1 MKKLFIFSLAIS
13 LSVPLYAQ
21 ETIWPGDKPLRLVVP
36 FPAGGGADI
45 IARTISEELS
55 KNIGQK
61 IIVENRAGAGGS
73 LGTQWALKEKN
84 DGRTLIYVT
93 NGTLCTNPALY
104 PKVGYNVNQDIE
116 PVGRLTDITLVMA
129 VNPKRMPVKS
139 LADFLNKAQKNAKP
153 LTFSSSGN
161 GTTSHLAGV
170 LLGQQTGLTFE
181 HIPYR
186 GGAASMTDMLAGR
199 IDFIIDV
206 APNVL
211 PHVQAARLL
220 ALGTGS
226 KSIKESDIT
235 IEPLKNLGLKDYEL
249 FAWDGIAVKK
259 GTSHEVVTRLS
270 EAIEKTLSNDRVR
283 QLLIARGAQPVQS
296 TPEEFSRFVQS
307 EQKKWAEL
315 VKNSQT
321 SLD

>member
-1 MKKLFIFSLAIS
+1 MKRLLIFSLALS
-13 LSVPLYAQ
+13 LSVPLYAGD
-21 ETIWPGDKPLRLVVP
+21 IAWPGNKPLKLIVP

-45 IARTISEELS
+45 IARTVSEELS

-73 LGTQWALKEKN
+73 LGTQWALREKN
-84 DGRTLIYVT
+84 DGNTLIYVT
-93 NGTLCTNPALY
+93 NGTLCTNSALY
-104 PKVGYNVNQDIE
+104 PKVGYDVNHDIE
-116 PVGRLTDITLVMA
+116 PVARLTDITLVMA
-129 VNPKRMPVKS
+129 VNPKRVAVKS
-139 LADFLNKAQKNAKP
+139 FSEFLDQAAKSTERF
-153 LTFSSSGN
+153 TFSSAGN

-170 LLGQQTGLTFE
+170 LLGQQTGIAFE

-186 GGAASMTDMLAGR
+186 GGAASMTDLLAGR
-199 IDFIIDV
+199 IDFTIDV

-211 PHVQAARLL
+211 PHVEASRLL
-220 ALGTGS
+220 ALGSGS
-226 KSIKESDIT
+226 KSIKGAELT
-235 IEPLKNLGLKDYEL
+235 IEPLKKQGLKDYEL

-259 GTSHEVVTRLS
+259 GTPKVIVKKLS
-270 EAIEKTLSNDRVR
+270 EAIEKTLANERVR
-283 QLLIARGAQPVQS
+283 QSLLARGAEPVKS
-296 TPEEFSRFVQS
+296 SPEEFARFLQS